1 MIGALF
7 CLSSYVTPHG
17 GLQDMRDILEQM
29 AWQVKE
35 LGLHRIATS
44 KLYPPHDM
52 VQHLT
57 AAFVYTDT

>member
-1 MIGALF
+1 
-7 CLSSYVTPHG
+7 
-17 GLQDMRDILEQM
+17 MRDILEQM

-35 LGLHRIATS
+35 LGLHRIQTS
-44 KLYPPHDM
+44 QLYPPQDL